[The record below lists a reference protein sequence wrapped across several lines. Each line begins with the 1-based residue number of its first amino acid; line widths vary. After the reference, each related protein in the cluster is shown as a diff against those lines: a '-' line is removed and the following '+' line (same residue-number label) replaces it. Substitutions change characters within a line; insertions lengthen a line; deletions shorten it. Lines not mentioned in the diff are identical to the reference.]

1 MRRRVAGNLLW
12 MLTERG
18 LQVVTGIAIVAMLAR
33 ALGPEGFAHFQYAQ
47 AVVTIAASVALIC
60 GSEVVVPR
68 LVADTASAAQHR
80 LLAHA
85 FVLRAF
91 GGLLGYALMCGYLAV
106 AGAAPEVW
114 AVALLLGIAILLREP
129 FGVVGA
135 WMQAHTNNRPATVFS
150 LISLTIKAGMVGL
163 LFTAGSRAAPA
174 FASAFAVEA
183 VVLALLLA
191 GYYLSR
197 VPHRRIAVDSALA
210 GQLLRGGTLFWASFM
225 MMMAARRVDQLI
237 LQPLVP
243 LADFGAY
250 AATMQILD
258 NYAAAATIIAA
269 GAAPVY
275 VYGQAD
281 AALARRNVGLLALL
295 LGVVGFAGA
304 AVIAGTADW
313 IIHLLYGEQF
323 GTAIG
328 LLRVAAF
335 ATALLF
341 VDVGLT
347 LLPVYLRKPEWV
359 ALKWAGTLAMILV
372 FDLIAVPRYGI
383 WGAVGGYA
391 LANGFAVVIG
401 LALWWRCRTA
411 RPVQSTMAAHER

>member
-68 LVADTASAAQHR
+68 LVADSASTAQHR

-106 AGAAPEVW
+106 AGAAAEVW

-150 LISLTIKAGMVGL
+150 LISLTIKAGMVAL

-281 AALARRNVGLLALL
+281 PVLARRNVGRLALL
-295 LGVVGFAGA
+295 LGAVGLAGA
-304 AVIAGTADW
+304 AVIAAAADW

-323 GTAIG
+323 GAAVG

-335 ATALLF
+335 ATALVF

-359 ALKWAGTLAMILV
+359 ALKWAGTLAMILI

-383 WGAVGGYA
+383 WGAVAGYA
-391 LANGFAVVIG
+391 LANGFAVLIG

-411 RPVQSTMAAHER
+411 TSLRTARAAHEH